1 MVPEI
6 RPFFHGRR
14 SGLSFFRK
22 FFICSLALAFTA
34 FITSPEQIHCE
45 PLSLGETTEMGADLD
60 MGTNSIILGGESRSS
75 WPEGLADN
83 LGNHTASQNI
93 KLDGNWISGDG
104 DSEGLYVDNSG
115 DVGIGVPYPIHR
127 FEVKRTLTNNI
138 TPIAVFNE
146 AGSGSAAAIRFLNA
160 SGQHFNVGVRSDGE
174 FAVSTQNANIGLS
187 TDLIRIDSAGQIAI
201 KNASVIAPLQVD
213 GCIIAHGPYN
223 NNHVATKEYADYIAC
238 NPPGNTDLHGCW
250 ISGDGDDEG
259 IFVEL
264 NGYVGIGTSSPTEK
278 LSVVGNITAH
288 DPTED
293 NHVATKSYVDSRTT
307 ATMIS
312 ELHAYALFT
321 THMET
326 CRNMTAACE
335 YQIDGTCDATTYD
348 DWRLPT
354 AEELALFVG
363 IDTEAT
369 SYLYTRTPS
378 YSTEGEYVVMKI
390 SDGDWFGFPA
400 VIGSYANARCVR

>member
-22 FFICSLALAFTA
+22 FFICSLALAFIA
-34 FITSPEQIHCE
+34 FI
-45 PLSLGETTEMGADLD
+45 
-60 MGTNSIILGGESRSS
+60 
-75 WPEGLADN
+75 
-83 LGNHTASQNI
+83 
-93 KLDGNWISGDG
+93 
-104 DSEGLYVDNSG
+104 
-115 DVGIGVPYPIHR
+115 
-127 FEVKRTLTNNI
+127 
-138 TPIAVFNE
+138 
-146 AGSGSAAAIRFLNA
+146 
-160 SGQHFNVGVRSDGE
+160 
-174 FAVSTQNANIGLS
+174 
-187 TDLIRIDSAGQIAI
+187 
-201 KNASVIAPLQVD
+201 
-213 GCIIAHGPYN
+213 
-223 NNHVATKEYADYIAC
+223 
-238 NPPGNTDLHGCW
+238 
-250 ISGDGDDEG
+250 
-259 IFVEL
+259 
-264 NGYVGIGTSSPTEK
+264 
-278 LSVVGNITAH
+278 
-288 DPTED
+288 
-293 NHVATKSYVDSRTT
+293 
-307 ATMIS
+307 IS
-312 ELHAYALFT
+312 EMNAYALFT

-390 SDGDWFGFPA
+390 SDGDWFSFPA